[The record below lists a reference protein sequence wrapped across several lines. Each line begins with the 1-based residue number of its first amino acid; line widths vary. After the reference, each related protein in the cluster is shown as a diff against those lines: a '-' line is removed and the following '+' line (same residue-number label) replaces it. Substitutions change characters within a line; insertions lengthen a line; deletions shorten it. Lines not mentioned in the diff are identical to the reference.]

1 MAVESPTEKMDPAL
15 AAQFLKIQRVFVT
28 GLAQRLIEIRN
39 APDEK
44 ARYAALHRL
53 AGAAG
58 GFGFAELG
66 ESARKA
72 MNVTGSDCAFN
83 THPAIQRL
91 AEEFEKIQASFLG
104 K

>member
-1 MAVESPTEKMDPAL
+1 MAVENPTEKMDPAL
-15 AAQFLKIQRVFVT
+15 AAQFLKIQRVFVS

-39 APDEK
+39 APDGK

-66 ESARKA
+66 ELARDA
-72 MNVTGSDCAFN
+72 MALKDVDGHFD
-83 THPAIQRL
+83 THPHMQRL
-91 AEEFEKIQASFLG
+91 AQYAEEIRVKFLT